1 MYIAADFFR
10 VEGRPPA
17 AAELSLER
25 LLSPEG
31 GQYRNAYAATLTQ
44 DGRPLA
50 GRRVVFRFNP
60 YWRADGTVS
69 TLPQEEAPHQIEAVT
84 DSQGRAEAAVPDFDR
99 TADIHFAYQV
109 DAWFPGEE
117 ALLPCRSPLRCELAM
132 TPRRRCRRPYP
143 VYLAGGVLYVS
154 REMEERFPGIYQL
167 LEPQRGL
174 SPAASPEALPAD
186 LIQALLDANA
196 LRRDQAGRLAWCP
209 SVHAPA
215 PLADVKPMG
224 DGDWY
229 E

>member
-1 MYIAADFFR
+1 M
-10 VEGRPPA
+10 
-17 AAELSLER
+17 
-25 LLSPEG
+25 
-31 GQYRNAYAATLTQ
+31 
-44 DGRPLA
+44 
-50 GRRVVFRFNP
+50 
-60 YWRADGTVS
+60 
-69 TLPQEEAPHQIEAVT
+69 
-84 DSQGRAEAAVPDFDR
+84 
-99 TADIHFAYQV
+99 
-109 DAWFPGEE
+109 DACFPGEE